1 MDTLPASVIAS
12 FNKGLKKLTGYARRS
27 FAAQLA
33 IAHFD
38 GSARKT
44 ERALA
49 VSRKMV
55 ELGLKEAE
63 TGIGCLDAHGL
74 KGRKKKK

>member
-1 MDTLPASVIAS
+1 METLPSSVITS
-12 FNKGLKKLTGYARRS
+12 FNQGLKKLTGYKRRA

-33 IAHFD
+33 LTYFG

-44 ERALA
+44 ERTLA

-55 ELGLKEAE
+55 ELGLKETQ
-63 TGIGCLDAHGL
+63 TGIRCLDAHGL